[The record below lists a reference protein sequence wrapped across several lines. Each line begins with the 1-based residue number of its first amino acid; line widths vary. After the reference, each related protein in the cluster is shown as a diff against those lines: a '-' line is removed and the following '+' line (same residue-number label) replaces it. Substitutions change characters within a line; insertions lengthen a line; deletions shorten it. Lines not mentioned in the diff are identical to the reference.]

1 MELKVREVRMVTG
14 INQAAKRFGCSKGHL
29 SLVIR
34 GFRKPGDELA
44 RKLRK
49 AGVSLAEKEAS

>member
-1 MELKVREVRMVTG
+1 MELQVTDVRMIKG
-14 INQAAKRFGCSKGHL
+14 LNRAAKRFGCSKGHL

-34 GFRKPGDELA
+34 GFRKPGEELA

-49 AGVSLAEKEAS
+49 AGVDLAKEAS